1 MKMYCFLLACLTL
14 TALTVCAQKEELLYP
29 KKLLT
34 RVHTINKL
42 YKGRLYHL
50 TDSSIWLFERGA
62 PGMLPLTIPVAT
74 IDRIDFKKKDGFIKG
89 MLTGMGAGAL
99 VVLAI
104 GARYGSLETN
114 GDPLLLEACLAGAG
128 AGLIWG
134 AIRSRS
140 VKLSIPL
147 HRKQHLF
154 EQNRSLLN
162 RLSADR

>member
-1 MKMYCFLLACLTL
+1 
-14 TALTVCAQKEELLYP
+14 VCAQQEELLYP
-29 KKLLT
+29 KKLLAK
-34 RVHTINKL
+34 VHTINKV

-50 TDSSIWLFERGA
+50 ADSSIWLFERRA
-62 PGMLPLTIPVAT
+62 PGMLPVTIPVST
-74 IDRIDFKKKDGFIKG
+74 IDRIDFKKKDGFVKG
-89 MLTGMGAGAL
+89 MLQGMGAGAL

-104 GARYGSLETN
+104 GVRYGSLEAT

-140 VKLSIPL
+140 VKLSIRL

-154 EQNRSLLN
+154 DQNRSLLN
-162 RLSADR
+162 RLSAER